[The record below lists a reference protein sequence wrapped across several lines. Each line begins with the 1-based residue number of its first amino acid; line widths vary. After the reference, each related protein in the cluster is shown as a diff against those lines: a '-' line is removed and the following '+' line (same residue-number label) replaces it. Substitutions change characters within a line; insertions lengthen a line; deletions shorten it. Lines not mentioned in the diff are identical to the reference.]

1 MSSGKSLLRNCFSL
15 LGIVISLGAL
25 FVFALLMIVDVLY
38 GHSGPYFGLVAY
50 IMVPGAFVCGLG
62 LIVAGMIMQYLVNNY
77 QGDPAQSCGLT
88 HKDECCCCTWFKGF
102 IKGFRLPDLT
112 ISFTKCSTWLNL
124 IVILVVL
131 GIAGAVLCLS
141 AINAYHWTEA
151 DEFCGELC
159 HVSMEPENVAH
170 KDSPHANVACVEC
183 HVGPGIDA
191 YAYAKINGIRQLV
204 RNVTKTYHTPI
215 HVPVTAMYGKHLDGK
230 TKTKHTCM
238 SCHWNPKYVGNK
250 EKSFTHFL
258 KNEEDLKASLRMSI
272 KVGGCDPKTG
282 IVGGAHSH
290 VTPNGKKLEFITDN
304 NKRNGEVVW
313 IRQTFEDGKTRI
325 YTNGDEV
332 DTKKQTVFTMG
343 CLDCHNRPAH
353 RYASPVTAVD
363 MALELGTLPLELG
376 ENVKYTVIELLTGE
390 YETKEEAMKA
400 IKDGLTEMYGGDA
413 EAEEEEE
420 NAEPANKHLEQ
431 AIKTVQNIYS
441 RNIFP
446 AMKASWQA
454 YPDNIGHKESI
465 GCARCHNESM
475 VDAEEGEPVRNGC
488 QDCHVITAQFKD
500 GEWDEADIKGLEF
513 QHLDGNDQSDITTC
527 SKCHNGTY

>member
-1 MSSGKSLLRNCFSL
+1 MSSEKSLLRNCFSL

-50 IMVPGAFVCGLG
+50 IMVPGALVCGLG
-62 LIVAGMIMQYLVNNY
+62 LIVAGVIMQYLVNNY
-77 QGDPAQSCGLT
+77 QADAAQSCSLT
-88 HKDECCCCTWFKGF
+88 NKDECCCCTWFKGF
-102 IKGFRLPDLT
+102 VKGFRLPDLN
-112 ISFTKCSTWLNL
+112 ISFTKFSTWVNL
-124 IVILVVL
+124 VVILIVL
-131 GIAGAVLCLS
+131 GISGAVLCLA
-141 AINAYHWTEA
+141 AINAYHWTED

-159 HVSMEPENVAH
+159 HVTMEPENVAH

-191 YAYAKINGIRQLV
+191 YAYAKINGIRQLAQ
-204 RNVTKTYHTPI
+204 NVTKTYHTPI
-215 HVPVTAMYGKHLDGK
+215 HVPVSAMYGKHLDGK
-230 TKTKHTCM
+230 TKTEHTCM

-304 NKRNGEVVW
+304 DKRNGEIVW
-313 IRQTFEDGKTRI
+313 IRQTFEDGKTKI
-325 YTNGDEV
+325 YTNGEEV

-343 CLDCHNRPAH
+343 CMDCHNRPAH

-420 NAEPANKHLEQ
+420 NAEPANEHLEQ

-465 GCARCHNESM
+465 GCARCHNESL

-488 QDCHVITAQFKD
+488 QDCHLITAQFKD

-527 SKCHNGTY
+527 SKCHTGTY